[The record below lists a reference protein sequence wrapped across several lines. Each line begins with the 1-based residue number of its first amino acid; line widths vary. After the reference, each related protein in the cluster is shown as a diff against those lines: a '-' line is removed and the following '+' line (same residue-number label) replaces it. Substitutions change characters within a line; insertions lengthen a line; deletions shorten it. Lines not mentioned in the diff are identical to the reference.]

1 MAVKRGRNW
10 EVVDG
15 GLYWNLALPAW
26 FPYPQGKQLPDRELH
41 PTLQSG
47 RQAVWAP
54 LSLPQGFPLCPHSQC
69 TYFCLRLSM
78 YTVLIK
84 KLAFPYYTIN
94 ASVAEMVWFIFLL
107 PALYLC
113 YQYTKKKER
122 EGGITVLKL
131 EHLFWA
137 RCSAEYLFW
146 INLYINPMRRLWLS
160 PFYSWRNWDI
170 HITDLSKV
178 M

>member
-1 MAVKRGRNW
+1 MG
-10 EVVDG
+10 EF
-15 GLYWNLALPAW
+15 YWNLALLAW

-41 PTLQSG
+41 PIPSVRMTSWPL
-47 RQAVWAP
+47 
-54 LSLPQGFPLCPHSQC
+54 LSLPQGFPLCLHSEC
-69 TYFCLRLSM
+69 TYFCLRVSM
-78 YTVLIK
+78 YMVLIK

-94 ASVAEMVWFIFLL
+94 ASVAEIVWFIFLL
-107 PALYLC
+107 PALHLC
-113 YQYTKKKER
+113 YWRTKKKER

-146 INLYINPMRRLWLS
+146 INLYINPMRWLWLS
-160 PFYSWRNWDI
+160 PFYSWRNWGT